1 MNILATTGSR
11 TSLTEALESQLG
23 DPKNPE
29 NPLSFAYSQ
38 KIDETEQFPEEAIRW
53 LYDRQLARHYVPEEL
68 GGAFRSFSELGDVI
82 RLLSRRDVS
91 SAVAFSTLFW
101 SFLAWVGGTDV
112 QKRWLAKYI
121 LERRGTMCLA
131 YSEKQHGADL
141 AASDTVAR
149 RTADGFEITG
159 EKWPINRATVGGL
172 CFVLAATNPS
182 AGASGLSLFMLDKG
196 DLDPNRYSNFP
207 KILTHGMR
215 GSDISGIK
223 FENTQVPARSLLGGE
238 GGGLQLAL
246 RGFQITRAL
255 CAAISLGA
263 GDTALRTTLDF
274 ALNRRLYGG
283 LVIDLPHAG
292 AVLSDAFL
300 DLLIC
305 DCVTTSGLRSF
316 HVVPEQ
322 SSLWASVVK
331 YFVPTTIE
339 TMIQSLSV
347 VLGARYYMREEHEWG
362 TFQRILRDAA
372 VVSLFDGS
380 TVVNLH
386 ALMLQFRHLTRRRAA
401 RGDQGPRLSQIFDRS
416 APVPPWNGA
425 RLSLVSTQ
433 ANDALEGVEHSLKQ
447 LQAEA
452 AAEKIGDRAEIDR
465 ILAFGET
472 LKREIGAHNA
482 NFVESEFEHGHQ
494 QSAAMFRS
502 AQRYCALHAAASCLH
517 SWVWNRSD
525 SSSFFARGK
534 WLAPALARIF
544 DKHLNVHHDD
554 VIDAS
559 RPQLLQELQRLHRDN
574 RMFSI
579 SEEALGNWSGTCNV
593 ES

>member
-1 MNILATTGSR
+1 MNLVATSVTK
-11 TSLTEALESQLG
+11 TALTEVLESQLG
-23 DPKNPE
+23 DPKNPG

-68 GGAFRSFSELGDVI
+68 GGSFRSFAELGEVI
-82 RLLSRRDVS
+82 RVLSRRDVS

-101 SFLAWVGGTDV
+101 SFLAWVGGTDE

-121 LERRGTMCLA
+121 LERQGTMCLA
-131 YSEKQHGADL
+131 YSERQHGADL

-149 RTADGFEITG
+149 RTANGFEITG

-172 CFVLAATNPS
+172 CFVLATTDRT
-182 AGASGLSLFMLDKG
+182 AGPRGLSLFMLDKG
-196 DLDPNRYSNFP
+196 NLDPKFYSNFP
-207 KILTHGMR
+207 KILTHGLR

-223 FENTQVPARSLLGGE
+223 FEHCPVSAQSLLGGE
-238 GGGLQLAL
+238 GEGLQLAL

-263 GDTALRTTLDF
+263 GDTALRTTLSF
-274 ALNRRLYGG
+274 ALNRKLYDQ
-283 LVIDLPHAG
+283 LVIDLPHAA

-305 DCVTTSGLRSF
+305 DCVTNAGLRSF

-322 SSLWASVVK
+322 SSLWASIVK

-339 TMIQSLSV
+339 TMIQNLSV
-347 VLGARYYMREEHEWG
+347 VLGARYYMREEHEFG
-362 TFQRILRDAA
+362 TFQRVLRDAA

-386 ALMLQFRHLTRRRAA
+386 ALMLQFRHLARRGV
-401 RGDQGPRLSQIFDRS
+401 RGDQGSRLGQIFDMNT
-416 APVPPWNGA
+416 AVPAWNGQ

-433 ANDALEGVEHSLKQ
+433 ANDALEGIEYSLEHLKSER
-447 LQAEA
+447 AENTA
-452 AAEKIGDRAEIDR
+452 NPAEIDR
-465 ILAFGET
+465 ILAFGKK
-472 LKREIGAHNA
+472 LMHEIRAHND
-482 NFVESEFEHGHQ
+482 NFAESEFEHGHL
-494 QSAAMFRS
+494 QSAAMFRA

-517 SWVWNRSD
+517 SWIWNRTN
-525 SSSFFARGK
+525 SSSFFASGA
-534 WLAPALARIF
+534 WLVPALARIF
-544 DKHLNVHHDD
+544 DKHLDIHHDD

-559 RPQLLQELQRLHRDN
+559 RPELLQELRNVYRDN
-574 RMFSI
+574 RMFSV
-579 SEEALGNWSGTCNV
+579 SAAVLGSN
-593 ES
+593 